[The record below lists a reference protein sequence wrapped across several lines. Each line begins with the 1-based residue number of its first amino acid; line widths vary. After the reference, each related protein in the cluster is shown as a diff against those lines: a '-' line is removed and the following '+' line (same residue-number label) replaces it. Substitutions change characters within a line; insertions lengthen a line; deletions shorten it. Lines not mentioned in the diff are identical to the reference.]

1 MFRVGREPSINFDEE
16 SIQWIIYFLN
26 QIDNTI
32 WTGRLKLIKRINDKN
47 LEWGTGTFSHFIKK
61 MKQIEYLLS
70 FLHGF
75 SFPPRLSI
83 SSEHGST
90 DVTIRL
96 ARKRLITLY
105 NCL

>member
-1 MFRVGREPSINFDEE
+1 MGNWDFLSLYKENEADRIF
-16 SIQWIIYFLN
+16 II
-26 QIDNTI
+26 
-32 WTGRLKLIKRINDKN
+32 
-47 LEWGTGTFSHFIKK
+47 
-61 MKQIEYLLS
+61 